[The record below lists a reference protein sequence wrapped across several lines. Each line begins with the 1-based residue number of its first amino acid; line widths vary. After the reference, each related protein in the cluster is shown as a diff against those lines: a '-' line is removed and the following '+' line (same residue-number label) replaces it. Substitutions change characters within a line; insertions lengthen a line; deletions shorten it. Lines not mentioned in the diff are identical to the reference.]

1 MKYAEFM
8 QRTGTV
14 KEKPADWKEM
24 FFPGLHGVQG
34 S

>member
-14 KEKPADWKEM
+14 AVRPSGWQEM
-24 FFPGLHGVQG
+24 FFPELHNVQG